1 MLAAWRER
9 ERADTWGA
17 SSTNGG
23 GNGVN
28 GGVNAGGAGGGN
40 RKAVGGARLRPRLP
54 GHAVLTWV
62 LLRRRLYNVV
72 QDPAQFLRM
81 IGLKCGVGLL
91 VGIIWLNEG
100 RSDSFASIYPTIGA
114 LFLVVNNSSLDI
126 LLETVL
132 QFPIA
137 RALLRREYNNG
148 YFTVFSYWLSLL
160 LSNLFICTL
169 NALLLAVPVYL
180 LVGLTFTVRR
190 QRDETRKPR
199 PPPQR
204 VCLARSSTLPASGCL
219 LLTTSLHTLSPLA
232 SHFLPLASRLSPL
245 NSRLLATH
253 LSPLA
258 SRLSPLASRL
268 SPPHQWVR
276 FGSFVAC
283 LALMSLIGGALGVLV
298 GCSAKDIGA
307 ARSMILPTLVPLL
320 IFSGYLIPLS
330 RIPWCAACRRRTNP
344 QVPPLTPSPHAL
356 TSRPPLT
363 PFPLPPPFPSYP
375 PIGLPSSPPHRYFK
389 WCYYASFFQYSFGLL
404 QVNELLNRTYT
415 HDCPAQLVEQSLEEI
430 IQKRFPH
437 LPFPLPPIAN
447 ITCTGETYLSE
458 QRLYPVPYGG
468 LRGYFAILGGYAVV
482 AQLCAYLMLL
492 WKVRRMAREHE

>member
-190 QRDETRKPR
+190 QRDETRKPQ

-219 LLTTSLHTLSPLA
+219 LLTTSLHVLVIPA
-232 SHFLPLASRLSPL
+232 RLSPL
-245 NSRLLATH
+245 TSC

-258 SRLSPLASRL
+258 SRLSILAFSPLASHFSPLATRLSPLTSRLSPIASRL

-330 RIPWCAACRRRTNP
+330 RIPWCAACRRRTNL

-356 TSRPPLT
+356 PSRPFLY
-363 PFPLPPPFPSYP
+363 PLPSHHTLPSASP
-375 PIGLPSSPPHRYFK
+375 RPLPIGTSNGATMLPSSNTHLGYCKSTSCLTAHTHTIAPRSSSSNHSRRSSK
-389 WCYYASFFQYSFGLL
+389 SASHICRFRCRPSQTLHAQGR
-404 QVNELLNRTYT
+404 RT
-415 HDCPAQLVEQSLEEI
+415 
-430 IQKRFPH
+430 
-437 LPFPLPPIAN
+437 
-447 ITCTGETYLSE
+447 
-458 QRLYPVPYGG
+458 
-468 LRGYFAILGGYAVV
+468 
-482 AQLCAYLMLL
+482 
-492 WKVRRMAREHE
+492 